1 MATAA
6 NSITLADPRAMEA
19 IAGLA
24 KAPLRRGH
32 HVRILH
38 DGALAFPSMIA
49 AIRSAQRTVCFENFI
64 FVHDRTGEDFAVAL
78 ETAARRG
85 VDVRV
90 LYDPIGTMLVKG
102 GSIRRR
108 LKQSGVQVRMFRPFS
123 VTQPWSWLHLYYR
136 DHRKLLVVDD
146 AAAFV
151 GGINIGDN
159 WSPASHGGAGWRD
172 TAAVVR
178 GPAVADC
185 QLAFDRM
192 WQRAMERMPGSSGA
206 SHLELPAAQLPPAA
220 RGDEDVVVVGD
231 RPRTHRV
238 AALYE
243 WLADRAE
250 VSFDITDS
258 YFVAPR
264 RVFDALV
271 RAARRGVR
279 VRLLLPGRNNHPLAG
294 LAARRI
300 YEPMLEAGG
309 EIWEWG
315 GVMLHA
321 KTAVVDG
328 VISLIGSSNLD
339 PLSLHRNYELNVVVG
354 RGRATA
360 VLQRFFED
368 DLQSARRLTL
378 EEWRQRPL
386 IYRIGEQIAWLF
398 SWNL

>member
-1 MATAA
+1 MATVA
-6 NSITLADPRAMEA
+6 NPIPLASAPAMEQIAVLAD
-19 IAGLA
+19 
-24 KAPLRRGH
+24 APLRRGH

-38 DGALAFPSMIA
+38 DGALAFPAMIA
-49 AIRSAQRTVCFENFI
+49 AIRAAEHAICFENFI
-64 FVHDRTGEDFAVAL
+64 FAHDRTGEQFAVAL
-78 ETAARRG
+78 EEAARRG

-90 LYDPIGTMLVKG
+90 IYDPIGTLLVKG

-108 LKQSGVQVRMFRPFS
+108 LKKGGVVVRPFRPF
-123 VTQPWSWLHLYYR
+123 TFKQPWSWLHLYYR
-136 DHRKLLVVDD
+136 DHRKLLVIDD
-146 AAAFV
+146 VAAFV

-159 WSPASHGGAGWRD
+159 WSPASHGGKGWRD

-178 GPAVADC
+178 GPAVMDC
-185 QLAFDRM
+185 QLAFERM
-192 WQRAMERMPGSSGA
+192 WRRALERIPGSSGA
-206 SHLELPAAQLPPAA
+206 SQFTLPAARIPAVK
-220 RGDEDVVVVGD
+220 GDTDVVVVGD

-243 WLADRAE
+243 WLAERAQT
-250 VSFDITDS
+250 SFDITDA
-258 YFVAPR
+258 YFVAPK
-264 RVFDALV
+264 RVLDALV

-279 VRLLLPGRNNHPLAG
+279 VRLLLPGRNNHPVAG

-300 YEPMLEAGG
+300 YEPLLEAGA

-328 VISLIGSSNLD
+328 RISLIGSSNLD

-354 RGRATA
+354 PGQASDIMVT
-360 VLQRFFED
+360 FFQA
-368 DLQSARRLTL
+368 DLQSARRLDLT
-378 EEWRQRPL
+378 EWRARPL
-386 IYRIGEQIAWLF
+386 IYRLAERVAWLF